1 MTIFKTYWKIVKK
14 NIGIIILYTV
24 MLLVFG
30 TMNLKANKNSFEFI
44 SSKPDIIIV
53 NNSSGI
59 ITDNLISY
67 LKTNANVKNITN
79 ENDIDDA
86 VFFRDANYVIYIPK
100 DFETKLESGKEV
112 NIDIKTNNS
121 YDSYIASELLNRYLD
136 VFSKYMNLYNDKI
149 LAIQKLDN
157 TLNKKADVVIENK
170 TSLNSKTSL
179 FYNFSSYSIMA
190 IVIYIICLVLSSFN
204 DEKISK
210 RTNVSGMNYKT
221 FNNYLYISSFTFTF
235 IIFIVYL
242 ILSFLIL
249 KSSILNINGIL
260 YGLNMFIFFIVSFTM
275 AILISNLVK
284 SKGAIS
290 GVVNVISLGS
300 AFLCGAFIPV
310 KYMPSFALKIA
321 HIFPTFYFIDNNEYI
336 ASIQNF
342 DKASYDFVLKN
353 FIIMIVFIIFFL
365 ILNTL
370 VTRFKRKVN

>member
-1 MTIFKTYWKIVKK
+1 MTVFKTYWKIVKK

-100 DFETKLESGKEV
+100 EFENKIENGKEF

-157 TLNKKADVVIENK
+157 TLNKKASVVIESK
-170 TSLNSKTSL
+170 TNLNSKTSL

-210 RTNVSGMNYKT
+210 RTSVSGMNYKT

-260 YGLNMFIFFIVSFTM
+260 YSLNMFIFFIVSFTM

-336 ASIQNF
+336 ASLQNF
-342 DKASYDFVLKN
+342 DKASYEFVLKN
-353 FIIMIVFIIFFL
+353 FIIMTVFIIFFL

>member
-67 LKTNANVKNITN
+67 LKTNANVKNITD

-100 DFETKLESGKEV
+100 EFENKIENGKEF

-157 TLNKKADVVIENK
+157 TLNKKASVVIESK
-170 TSLNSKTSL
+170 TNLNSKTSL

>member
-67 LKTNANVKNITN
+67 LKTNANVKNITD

-100 DFETKLESGKEV
+100 EFENKIENGKEF

-121 YDSYIASELLNRYLD
+121 YDSYIASELLNKYLD

-157 TLNKKADVVIENK
+157 TLNKKASVVIENK

-210 RTNVSGMNYKT
+210 RTSVSGMNYKT

-260 YGLNMFIFFIVSFTM
+260 YSLNMFIFFIVSFTM

-336 ASIQNF
+336 ASLQNF
-342 DKASYDFVLKN
+342 DKASYEFVLKN
-353 FIIMIVFIIFFL
+353 FIIMIIFIIFFL

>member
-67 LKTNANVKNITN
+67 LKTNANVKNITD

-100 DFETKLESGKEV
+100 EFENKIENGKEF

-121 YDSYIASELLNRYLD
+121 YDSYIASELLNKYLD

-170 TSLNSKTSL
+170 TSLNTKTSL

-210 RTNVSGMNYKT
+210 RTSVSGMNYKT
-221 FNNYLYISSFTFTF
+221 FNKYLYISSFTFTF

-260 YGLNMFIFFIVSFTM
+260 YSLNMFIFFIVSFTM

-336 ASIQNF
+336 ASLQNF
-342 DKASYDFVLKN
+342 DKASYEFVLKN

-365 ILNTL
+365 ILNTF

>member
-100 DFETKLESGKEV
+100 EFENKIENGKEF

-170 TSLNSKTSL
+170 TNLNSKTSL

-210 RTNVSGMNYKT
+210 RTSVSGMNYKT

-336 ASIQNF
+336 ASLQNF

-353 FIIMIVFIIFFL
+353 FIIMTVFIIFFL

>member
-67 LKTNANVKNITN
+67 LKTNANVKNITD

-100 DFETKLESGKEV
+100 EFENKIENGKEF

-121 YDSYIASELLNRYLD
+121 YDSYIASELLNKYLD

-157 TLNKKADVVIENK
+157 TLNKKASVVIENK
-170 TSLNSKTSL
+170 TNLNSKTSL

-210 RTNVSGMNYKT
+210 RTSVSGMNYKT

-249 KSSILNINGIL
+249 KSTILNINGIL
-260 YGLNMFIFFIVSFTM
+260 YSLNMFIFFIVSFTM

-290 GVVNVISLGS
+290 GVVYVISLGS

-336 ASIQNF
+336 TSIQNF
-342 DKASYDFVLKN
+342 DKVSYEFVLKN
-353 FIIMIVFIIFFL
+353 FIIMIIFIIFFL

>member
-100 DFETKLESGKEV
+100 EFENKIENGKEF

-157 TLNKKADVVIENK
+157 TLNKKASVVIESK
-170 TSLNSKTSL
+170 TNLNSKTSL

-210 RTNVSGMNYKT
+210 RTNVSGMSYKT

-260 YGLNMFIFFIVSFTM
+260 YSLNMFIFFIVSFTM

-342 DKASYDFVLKN
+342 DKASYEFVLKN

>member
-67 LKTNANVKNITN
+67 LKTNANVKNITD

-100 DFETKLESGKEV
+100 EFENKIENGKEF

-157 TLNKKADVVIENK
+157 TLNKKASVVIESK
-170 TSLNSKTSL
+170 TNLNSKTSL

-260 YGLNMFIFFIVSFTM
+260 YSLNMFIFFIVSFTI

-353 FIIMIVFIIFFL
+353 LIIMTVFIIFFL

>member
-100 DFETKLESGKEV
+100 EFENKIENGKEF

-260 YGLNMFIFFIVSFTM
+260 YSLNMFIFFIVSFTI

-342 DKASYDFVLKN
+342 DKVSYEFVLKN

-370 VTRFKRKVN
+370 VTRLKRKVN

>member
-30 TMNLKANKNSFEFI
+30 TMNLKANKNSFEYI

-59 ITDNLISY
+59 ITDTLISY
-67 LKTNANVKNITN
+67 LKTNANVKNITD

-100 DFETKLESGKEV
+100 EFENKIENGKEF

-121 YDSYIASELLNRYLD
+121 YDSYIASELLNKYLD

-157 TLNKKADVVIENK
+157 TLNKKASVVIENK
-170 TSLNSKTSL
+170 TNLNSKTSL

-210 RTNVSGMNYKT
+210 RTSVSGMNYKT

-249 KSSILNINGIL
+249 KSTILNINGIL
-260 YGLNMFIFFIVSFTM
+260 YSLNMFIFFIVSFTM

-336 ASIQNF
+336 TSIQNF
-342 DKASYDFVLKN
+342 DKVSYEFVLKN
-353 FIIMIVFIIFFL
+353 FIIMIIFIIFFL

>member
-1 MTIFKTYWKIVKK
+1 MTVFKTYWKIVKK

-30 TMNLKANKNSFEFI
+30 TMNLKTNKNSFEYV

-59 ITDNLISY
+59 ITDNLISF
-67 LKTNANVKNITN
+67 LKTNANVKNITD
-79 ENDIDDA
+79 ETDIDDA

-100 DFETKLESGKEV
+100 DFESKLESGKEV

-121 YDSYIASELLNRYLD
+121 YDSYIASELLNKYLD
-136 VFSKYMNLYNDKI
+136 VFSKYMNLYNDKVV
-149 LAIQKLDN
+149 AIQKLDN
-157 TLNKKADVVIENK
+157 TLNKKAGVVIENK
-170 TSLNSKTSL
+170 TNLNSKTSL

-249 KSSILNINGIL
+249 KNNILNINGFL
-260 YGLNMFIFFIVSFTM
+260 YSLNMFIFFIVSFTM

-336 ASIQNF
+336 ASLQNF
-342 DKASYDFVLKN
+342 DKASYEFVLKN
-353 FIIMIVFIIFFL
+353 FIIMIIFIIFFL

>member
-44 SSKPDIIIV
+44 SSKPDIIVV

-67 LKTNANVKNITN
+67 LKTNANVKNITD

-100 DFETKLESGKEV
+100 EFENKIENGKEF

-121 YDSYIASELLNRYLD
+121 YDSYIASELLNKYLD

-157 TLNKKADVVIENK
+157 TLNKKVDVVIESK

-221 FNNYLYISSFTFTF
+221 FNNYLYMSSFTFTF

-249 KSSILNINGIL
+249 KNSILNINGIL
-260 YGLNMFIFFIVSFTM
+260 YSLNMFIFFIVSFTM

-336 ASIQNF
+336 ASLQNF
-342 DKASYDFVLKN
+342 DKASYEFVLKN

-370 VTRFKRKVN
+370 VTRFKRKAN

>member
-67 LKTNANVKNITN
+67 LKTNANVKNITD

-100 DFETKLESGKEV
+100 EFENKIENGKEF

-121 YDSYIASELLNRYLD
+121 YDSYIASELLNKYLD

-149 LAIQKLDN
+149 LAIQQLDN
-157 TLNKKADVVIENK
+157 TLNKKASVVIENK

-210 RTNVSGMNYKT
+210 RTSVSGMNYKT

-260 YGLNMFIFFIVSFTM
+260 YSLNMFIFFIVSFTM

-321 HIFPTFYFIDNNEYI
+321 HIFPTFYFIDNSEYI
-336 ASIQNF
+336 ASLQNF
-342 DKASYDFVLKN
+342 DKASYEFVLKN

>member
-59 ITDNLISY
+59 ITDTLISY
-67 LKTNANVKNITN
+67 LKTNANVKNITD

-100 DFETKLESGKEV
+100 EFENKIENGKEF

-121 YDSYIASELLNRYLD
+121 YDSYIASELLNKYLD

-157 TLNKKADVVIENK
+157 TLNKKASVVIENK
-170 TSLNSKTSL
+170 TNLNSKTSL

-210 RTNVSGMNYKT
+210 RTSVSGMNYKT

-260 YGLNMFIFFIVSFTM
+260 YSLNMFIFFIVSFTM

-336 ASIQNF
+336 TSIQNF
-342 DKASYDFVLKN
+342 DKVSYEFVLKN
-353 FIIMIVFIIFFL
+353 FIIMIIFIIFFL

>member
-30 TMNLKANKNSFEFI
+30 TMNLKTNKNSFEFV

-53 NNSSGI
+53 NNSSGV

-67 LKTNANVKNITN
+67 LKTNANVKNITD
-79 ENDIDDA
+79 ETDVDDA

-121 YDSYIASELLNRYLD
+121 YDSYIASELLTKYLD

-149 LAIQKLDN
+149 TATQKLDH
-157 TLNKKADVVIENK
+157 TLNKKSNVVIASETN
-170 TSLNSKTSL
+170 LNSKTSL

-210 RTNVSGMNYKT
+210 RTNVSGMNYKMV
-221 FNNYLYISSFTFTF
+221 NNYLYISSFSFTF
-235 IIFIVYL
+235 IIFAIYL
-242 ILSFLIL
+242 ILSFAIL
-249 KSSILNINGIL
+249 KSSILNINGLL
-260 YGLNMFIFFIVSFTM
+260 YSLNMFIFFIVSFTM
-275 AILISNLVK
+275 SILISNLVK

-310 KYMPSFALKIA
+310 KYMTSFALKIA

-336 ASIQNF
+336 ASLQNF
-342 DKASYDFVLKN
+342 DKASYEFVLKN
-353 FIIMIVFIIFFL
+353 FIIMIIFVMIFL
-365 ILNTL
+365 ILNSL
-370 VTRFKRKVN
+370 VTRLKRKVN

>member
-67 LKTNANVKNITN
+67 LKTNANVKNITD

-100 DFETKLESGKEV
+100 EFENKIENGKEF

-121 YDSYIASELLNRYLD
+121 YDSYIASELLNKYLD

-157 TLNKKADVVIENK
+157 TLNKKASVVIESK
-170 TSLNSKTSL
+170 TNLNSKTSL

-210 RTNVSGMNYKT
+210 RTSVSGMNYKT

-260 YGLNMFIFFIVSFTM
+260 YSLNMFIFFIVSFTI

>member
-67 LKTNANVKNITN
+67 LKTNANVKNITD

-100 DFETKLESGKEV
+100 EFENKIENGKEF

-121 YDSYIASELLNRYLD
+121 YDSYIASELLNKYLD

-170 TSLNSKTSL
+170 TSLNTKTSL

-210 RTNVSGMNYKT
+210 RTSVSGMNYKT

-260 YGLNMFIFFIVSFTM
+260 YSLNMFIFFIVSFTIIIFLFLYFSIQLSSISIPCKIQVL
-275 AILISNLVK
+275 APFSNAFSYIAFPSKFSPFIPTKVSFSLISLVSILK
-284 SKGAIS
+284 LSHVALLSPHTSLPPHFSITSITYIS
-290 GVVNVISLGS
+290 FTL
-300 AFLCGAFIPV
+300 FLL
-310 KYMPSFALKIA
+310 Y
-321 HIFPTFYFIDNNEYI
+321 TFYFFYY
-336 ASIQNF
+336 
-342 DKASYDFVLKN
+342 KL
-353 FIIMIVFIIFFL
+353 
-365 ILNTL
+365 
-370 VTRFKRKVN
+370 

>member
-14 NIGIIILYTV
+14 NLGIIILYTV

-30 TMNLKANKNSFEFI
+30 TMNLKTNKNSFEYV

-59 ITDNLISY
+59 ITDNLISF
-67 LKTNANVKNITN
+67 LKTNANVKNITD
-79 ENDIDDA
+79 ETDIDDA

-100 DFETKLESGKEV
+100 DFESKLESGKEV

-121 YDSYIASELLNRYLD
+121 YDSYIASELLNKYLD
-136 VFSKYMNLYNDKI
+136 VFSKYMNLYNDKV

-157 TLNKKADVVIENK
+157 TLNKKAGVVIENK
-170 TSLNSKTSL
+170 TNLNSKTSL

-210 RTNVSGMNYKT
+210 RTSVSGMNYKT

-249 KSSILNINGIL
+249 KNSILNINGFL
-260 YGLNMFIFFIVSFTM
+260 YSLNMFIFFIVSFTM

-290 GVVNVISLGS
+290 GVINVISLGS

-336 ASIQNF
+336 ASLQNF
-342 DKASYDFVLKN
+342 DKASYEFVLKN
-353 FIIMIVFIIFFL
+353 FIIMIIFVMIFL
-365 ILNTL
+365 ILNSL

>member
-100 DFETKLESGKEV
+100 EFENKIENGKEF

-170 TSLNSKTSL
+170 TNLNSKTSL

-342 DKASYDFVLKN
+342 DKVSYEFVLKN

-370 VTRFKRKVN
+370 VARFKRKVN

>member
-67 LKTNANVKNITN
+67 LKTNANVKNITDD
-79 ENDIDDA
+79 NDIDDA

-100 DFETKLESGKEV
+100 EFENKIENGKEF

-157 TLNKKADVVIENK
+157 TLNKKASVVIESK
-170 TSLNSKTSL
+170 TNLNSKTSL

-210 RTNVSGMNYKT
+210 RTSVSGMNYKT

>member
-30 TMNLKANKNSFEFI
+30 TMNLKTNKNSFEYV

-67 LKTNANVKNITN
+67 LKTNANVKNITD
-79 ENDIDDA
+79 ETDIDDA

-100 DFETKLESGKEV
+100 EFENKLESGKEV

-121 YDSYIASELLNRYLD
+121 YDSYIASELLNKYLD
-136 VFSKYMNLYNDKI
+136 VFSKYMNLYNDKV

-157 TLNKKADVVIENK
+157 TLNKKAGVVIENK
-170 TSLNSKTSL
+170 TNLNSKTSL

-249 KSSILNINGIL
+249 KNSILNINGFL
-260 YGLNMFIFFIVSFTM
+260 YSLNMFIFFIVSFTM
-275 AILISNLVK
+275 SILISNLVK

-336 ASIQNF
+336 ASLQNF
-342 DKASYDFVLKN
+342 DKASYEFVLKN
-353 FIIMIVFIIFFL
+353 FIIMIIFIIFFL
-365 ILNTL
+365 ILNTF

>member
-67 LKTNANVKNITN
+67 LKTNANVKNITY

-100 DFETKLESGKEV
+100 EFENKIENGKEF

-121 YDSYIASELLNRYLD
+121 YDSYIASELVNKYLD

-157 TLNKKADVVIENK
+157 TLNKKTSVVIENK
-170 TSLNSKTSL
+170 TNLNSKTSL

-210 RTNVSGMNYKT
+210 RTSVSGMNYKT
-221 FNNYLYISSFTFTF
+221 FNKYLYISSFTFTF

-260 YGLNMFIFFIVSFTM
+260 YSLNMFIFFIVSFTM

-336 ASIQNF
+336 ASLQNF
-342 DKASYDFVLKN
+342 DKASYEFVLKN
-353 FIIMIVFIIFFL
+353 LIIMIIFVMIFL
-365 ILNTL
+365 ILNSL

>member
-67 LKTNANVKNITN
+67 LKTNANVKNITD

-157 TLNKKADVVIENK
+157 TLNKKASVVIESK
-170 TSLNSKTSL
+170 TNLNSKTSL

-260 YGLNMFIFFIVSFTM
+260 YSLNMFIFFIVSFTM

-353 FIIMIVFIIFFL
+353 FIIMTVFIIFFL

>member
-100 DFETKLESGKEV
+100 EFENKIENGKEF

-121 YDSYIASELLNRYLD
+121 YDSYIASELLNKYLD

-157 TLNKKADVVIENK
+157 TLNKKASVVIESK
-170 TSLNSKTSL
+170 TNLNSKTSL

-210 RTNVSGMNYKT
+210 RTNVSGMSYKT

-260 YGLNMFIFFIVSFTM
+260 YSLNMFIFFIVSFTM

-342 DKASYDFVLKN
+342 DKASYEFVLKN

>member
-67 LKTNANVKNITN
+67 LKTNANVKNITD

-100 DFETKLESGKEV
+100 EFENKIENGKEF

-121 YDSYIASELLNRYLD
+121 YDSYIASELLNKYLD

-157 TLNKKADVVIENK
+157 TLNKKASVVIENK
-170 TSLNSKTSL
+170 TNLNSKTSL

-210 RTNVSGMNYKT
+210 RTSVSGMNYKT

-249 KSSILNINGIL
+249 KSTILNINGIL
-260 YGLNMFIFFIVSFTM
+260 YSLNVFIFFIVSFTM

-336 ASIQNF
+336 TSIQNF
-342 DKASYDFVLKN
+342 DKVSYEFVLKN
-353 FIIMIVFIIFFL
+353 FIIMIIFIIFFL

>member
-100 DFETKLESGKEV
+100 EFENKIENGKEF

-157 TLNKKADVVIENK
+157 TLNKKASVIIENK
-170 TSLNSKTSL
+170 TNLNSKTSL

-210 RTNVSGMNYKT
+210 RTSVSGMNYKT

-321 HIFPTFYFIDNNEYI
+321 HIFPTFYFIDNNEYF

-342 DKASYDFVLKN
+342 DKASYEFVLKN
-353 FIIMIVFIIFFL
+353 FIIMTVFIIFFL

-370 VTRFKRKVN
+370 VTRLKRKVN

>member
-100 DFETKLESGKEV
+100 EFENKIENGKEF

-157 TLNKKADVVIENK
+157 TLNKKASVVIESK
-170 TSLNSKTSL
+170 TNLNSKTSL

-260 YGLNMFIFFIVSFTM
+260 YSLNMFIFFIVSFTM

-336 ASIQNF
+336 ASLQNF
-342 DKASYDFVLKN
+342 DKASYEFVLKN

>member
-1 MTIFKTYWKIVKK
+1 MTVFKTYWKIVKK

-100 DFETKLESGKEV
+100 EFENKIENGKEF

-170 TSLNSKTSL
+170 TNLNSKTSL

-221 FNNYLYISSFTFTF
+221 FNNYLYISSFSFTF

-260 YGLNMFIFFIVSFTM
+260 YSLNMFIFFIVSFTM
-275 AILISNLVK
+275 SILISNLVK

-336 ASIQNF
+336 ASIKNF

>member
-100 DFETKLESGKEV
+100 EFENKIENGKEF

-157 TLNKKADVVIENK
+157 TLNKKASVVIESK
-170 TSLNSKTSL
+170 TNLNSKTSL

-210 RTNVSGMNYKT
+210 RTNVSGMSYKT

-275 AILISNLVK
+275 SILISNLVK

-336 ASIQNF
+336 ASLQNF
-342 DKASYDFVLKN
+342 DKASYEFVLKN

>member
-1 MTIFKTYWKIVKK
+1 MTVFKTYWKIVKK

-30 TMNLKANKNSFEFI
+30 TMNLKTNKNSFEYV

-67 LKTNANVKNITN
+67 LKTNANVKNITD
-79 ENDIDDA
+79 ETDIDDA

-100 DFETKLESGKEV
+100 EFENKLESGKEV

-121 YDSYIASELLNRYLD
+121 YDSYIASELLNKYLD
-136 VFSKYMNLYNDKI
+136 VFSKYMNLYNDKV

-157 TLNKKADVVIENK
+157 TLNKKAGVVIENK
-170 TSLNSKTSL
+170 TNLNSKTSL

-249 KSSILNINGIL
+249 KSSILNINGFL
-260 YGLNMFIFFIVSFTM
+260 YSLNMFIFFIVSFTM

-336 ASIQNF
+336 ASLQNF
-342 DKASYDFVLKN
+342 DKASYEFVLKN
-353 FIIMIVFIIFFL
+353 FIIMIIFIIFFL

>member
-67 LKTNANVKNITN
+67 LKTNANVKNITD

-100 DFETKLESGKEV
+100 EFENKIENGKEF

-157 TLNKKADVVIENK
+157 TLNKKASVIIENK

-210 RTNVSGMNYKT
+210 RTNVSGMSYKT

-260 YGLNMFIFFIVSFTM
+260 YSLNMFIFFIVSFTM
-275 AILISNLVK
+275 AILISNLVI

-336 ASIQNF
+336 SSLQNF

>member
-30 TMNLKANKNSFEFI
+30 TMNLKANKNSFEYI

-67 LKTNANVKNITN
+67 LKTNANVKNITD

-100 DFETKLESGKEV
+100 EFENKIENGKEF

-121 YDSYIASELLNRYLD
+121 YDSYIASELLNKYLD

-170 TSLNSKTSL
+170 TSLNTKTSL

-210 RTNVSGMNYKT
+210 RTSLSGMNYKT

-249 KSSILNINGIL
+249 KSSILNINGFL
-260 YGLNMFIFFIVSFTM
+260 YSLNMFIFFIVSFTM

-336 ASIQNF
+336 ASLQNF
-342 DKASYDFVLKN
+342 DKVSYEFVLKN
-353 FIIMIVFIIFFL
+353 FIIMIIFVMIFL
-365 ILNTL
+365 ILNSL

>member
-67 LKTNANVKNITN
+67 LKTNANVKNITD

-100 DFETKLESGKEV
+100 DFETKLESGKEA

-157 TLNKKADVVIENK
+157 TLNKKASVVIESK
-170 TSLNSKTSL
+170 TNLNSKTSL

-210 RTNVSGMNYKT
+210 RTSVSGMNYKT
-221 FNNYLYISSFTFTF
+221 FNNYLYISSFSFTF

-353 FIIMIVFIIFFL
+353 FIIMTVFIIFFL

-370 VTRFKRKVN
+370 VTRLKRKVN

>member
-1 MTIFKTYWKIVKK
+1 MTVFKTYWKIVKK
-14 NIGIIILYTV
+14 NFGIIILYTV

-44 SSKPDIIIV
+44 SSKPDIIVV

-67 LKTNANVKNITN
+67 LKTNANVKNITD

-100 DFETKLESGKEV
+100 EFENKIENGKKF

-121 YDSYIASELLNRYLD
+121 YDSYIASELLNKYLD

-170 TSLNSKTSL
+170 TNLNSKTSL

-336 ASIQNF
+336 ASLQNI

-353 FIIMIVFIIFFL
+353 FIIIIVFIIFFL

>member
-30 TMNLKANKNSFEFI
+30 TMNLKANKNSFEYI

-67 LKTNANVKNITN
+67 LKTNANVKNITD

-86 VFFRDANYVIYIPK
+86 GFFRDANYVIYIPK
-100 DFETKLESGKEV
+100 EFENKIENGKEF

-121 YDSYIASELLNRYLD
+121 YDSYIASELLNKYLD

-170 TSLNSKTSL
+170 TSLNTKTSL

-210 RTNVSGMNYKT
+210 RTSLSGMNYKT

-249 KSSILNINGIL
+249 KNSILNINGFL
-260 YGLNMFIFFIVSFTM
+260 YSLNMFIFFIVSFTM

-336 ASIQNF
+336 ASLQNF
-342 DKASYDFVLKN
+342 DKASYEFVLKN
-353 FIIMIVFIIFFL
+353 LIIMIIFVMIFL

-370 VTRFKRKVN
+370 VTRFKRKAN

>member
-1 MTIFKTYWKIVKK
+1 MTVFKTYWKIVKK

-30 TMNLKANKNSFEFI
+30 TMNLKTNKNSFEYV

-67 LKTNANVKNITN
+67 LKTNANVKNITD
-79 ENDIDDA
+79 ETDIDDA

-100 DFETKLESGKEV
+100 DFESKLESGKEV

-121 YDSYIASELLNRYLD
+121 YDSYIASELLNKYLD
-136 VFSKYMNLYNDKI
+136 VFSKYMNLYNDKVV
-149 LAIQKLDN
+149 AIQKLDN
-157 TLNKKADVVIENK
+157 TLNKKASVVIENK
-170 TSLNSKTSL
+170 TNLNSKTSL

-249 KSSILNINGIL
+249 KSNILNINGFL
-260 YGLNMFIFFIVSFTM
+260 YSLNMFIFFIVSFTM

-336 ASIQNF
+336 ASLQNF
-342 DKASYDFVLKN
+342 DKASYEFVLKN

-370 VTRFKRKVN
+370 LTRYKRKVN

>member
-100 DFETKLESGKEV
+100 EFENKIENGKEF

-157 TLNKKADVVIENK
+157 TLNKKASVVIESK
-170 TSLNSKTSL
+170 TNLNSKTSL

-260 YGLNMFIFFIVSFTM
+260 YSLNMFIFFIVSFTM

-353 FIIMIVFIIFFL
+353 FIIMTVFIIFFL

>member
-100 DFETKLESGKEV
+100 EFENKIENGKEF

-157 TLNKKADVVIENK
+157 TLNKKASVVIESK
-170 TSLNSKTSL
+170 TNLNSKTSL

-260 YGLNMFIFFIVSFTM
+260 YSLNMFIFFIVSFTM

-342 DKASYDFVLKN
+342 DKASYEFVLKN

-370 VTRFKRKVN
+370 ITRFKRKVN

>member
-100 DFETKLESGKEV
+100 EFENKIENGKEF

-157 TLNKKADVVIENK
+157 TLNKKASVVIESK
-170 TSLNSKTSL
+170 TNLNSKTSL

-260 YGLNMFIFFIVSFTM
+260 YSLNMFIFFIVSFTM

-336 ASIQNF
+336 ASLQNF
-342 DKASYDFVLKN
+342 DKVSYEFVLKN